1 MKQFIIE
8 QEPDNNGMLT
18 LSGKAFVYLIKV
30 RRMREG
36 NILPVLLPQSGAA
49 NMIIDS
55 INAVKKTLRLKR
67 QIAPL
72 DASGTFSEGCTS
84 GADNEILN
92 RLSAPTDGTANPAV
106 NRAPMSAAPAAE
118 LILLQWVLKGS
129 KTDTIIRQ
137 ATEAGVRAVLPV
149 IGEFSIAKKQNPAQL
164 ERFRRIIK
172 EARQQSGSPVD
183 TVVMEP
189 APLAEALNTLKALVP
204 AARTVFAQ
212 CSEAAGASVGFHRLL
227 AEKPSHIV
235 LAIGAEGGIS
245 PTEATILREAAFQ
258 TVHFNTNVLRAETA
272 ALYAIAAAQTII
284 NEANQWQLPV

>member
-8 QEPDNNGMLT
+8 QEPDSNGMLT
-18 LSGKAFVYLIKV
+18 LNGKAFVYLIKV

-36 NILPVLLPQSGAA
+36 DILSALLPQSGAA
-49 NMIIDS
+49 DMVIDS
-55 INAVKKTLRLKR
+55 INTAKKTLRLKR
-67 QIAPL
+67 RIAPL
-72 DASGTFSEGCTS
+72 GVSET
-84 GADNEILN
+84 AATAATNQAAN
-92 RLSAPTDGTANPAV
+92 RSLAY
-106 NRAPMSAAPAAE
+106 AAPAAE

-137 ATEAGVRAVLPV
+137 ATEAGVRIVLPV
-149 IGEFSIAKKQNPAQL
+149 IGEFSVAKKQNPAQL

-183 TVVMEP
+183 TTVMEP
-189 APLAEALNTLKALVP
+189 APLTEALNTLKTLVP
-204 AARTVFAQ
+204 ATTTVFAQ
-212 CSEAAGASVGFHRLL
+212 CSEVAATSVGFHQLL

-245 PTEATILREAAFQ
+245 PAEAAVLRETSFQ
-258 TVHFNTNVLRAETA
+258 TVHFKTNVLRAETA

-284 NEANQWQLPV
+284 NEADLWQLPV

>member
-8 QEPDNNGMLT
+8 QEPDSNGMLT
-18 LSGKAFVYLIKV
+18 LNGKAFVYLIKV

-36 NILPVLLPQSGAA
+36 DILSALLPQSGAA
-49 NMIIDS
+49 DMVIDS
-55 INAVKKTLRLKR
+55 INTAKKTLRLKR
-67 QIAPL
+67 RIAPL
-72 DASGTFSEGCTS
+72 GVSET
-84 GADNEILN
+84 AATAATNQAAN
-92 RLSAPTDGTANPAV
+92 RSLAY
-106 NRAPMSAAPAAE
+106 AAPAAE

-137 ATEAGVRAVLPV
+137 ATEAGVRVVLPV
-149 IGEFSIAKKQNPAQL
+149 IGEFSVAKKQNPAQL

-183 TVVMEP
+183 TTVMEP
-189 APLAEALNTLKALVP
+189 APLTEALNTLKTLVP
-204 AARTVFAQ
+204 ATTTVFAQ
-212 CSEAAGASVGFHRLL
+212 CSEAAATSVGFHQLL

-245 PTEATILREAAFQ
+245 PAEAAVLRETSFQ
-258 TVHFNTNVLRAETA
+258 TVHFKTNVLRAETA

-284 NEANQWQLPV
+284 NEADLWQLPV

>member
-8 QEPDNNGMLT
+8 QEPDGNGMLT

-36 NILPVLLPQSGAA
+36 DILPVLLPQSGAA
-49 NMIIDS
+49 DMVIDS
-55 INAVKKTLRLKR
+55 INTVKETLRVKR
-67 QIAPL
+67 QTAHAMLAPL
-72 DASGTFSEGCTS
+72 
-84 GADNEILN
+84 
-92 RLSAPTDGTANPAV
+92 
-106 NRAPMSAAPAAE
+106 PAAE

-137 ATEAGVRAVLPV
+137 ATEAGVRAILPV
-149 IGEFSIAKKQNPAQL
+149 IGEFSVAKKQNPAQL

>member
-8 QEPDNNGMLT
+8 QEPDSKGMLT
-18 LSGKAFVYLIKV
+18 LSGKAFIYLVKV

-36 NILPVLLPQSGAA
+36 DILPALLPQSGAA
-49 NMIIDS
+49 DMVIDS
-55 INAVKKTLRLKR
+55 INTAKKTLRLKR
-67 QIAPL
+67 QAAPL
-72 DASGTFSEGCTS
+72 GVSETAAV
-84 GADNEILN
+84 GA
-92 RLSAPTDGTANPAV
+92 ANHAA
-106 NRAPMSAAPAAE
+106 NCSLAYAAPAAD

-137 ATEAGVRAVLPV
+137 ATEAGVCAVLPV

-189 APLAEALNTLKALVP
+189 APLAEMLNTLKTLVP
-204 AARTVFAQ
+204 AATTVFAQ
-212 CSEAAGASVGFHRLL
+212 CSEAAEASVGFHQLL

-245 PTEATILREAAFQ
+245 PAEAAVLREAAFQ
-258 TVHFNTNVLRAETA
+258 TIHFKTNVLRAETA

-284 NEANQWQLPV
+284 NEADQWQLPV